1 VLASLSHLAHRRG
14 KQQADNKEQ
23 HTMAEEGEFFRPVK
37 DFCQRTVVTCKPD
50 DALVD
55 VVSIMREKN
64 ISSVV
69 VCDQKLPCG
78 IITDRDLRNKVV
90 ASGTDPSTLTVRA
103 IMNSP
108 LAVIG
113 EDDLLYEALYR
124 MSRMKIHR
132 LAVVDGK
139 GRLSGI
145 ITDSDII
152 RLQSHSPHQ
161 LVLDI
166 EATKDIDEVKVVYGR
181 IQSLVLHL
189 SGSGTS
195 TRDMV
200 RLIAHLNDQILLRL
214 IALMRAGRFA
224 DLPARFAFV
233 VLGSEGRGEQTLLTD
248 QDNAI
253 VYGDELSP
261 EEIAQ
266 IEDFSEELVASLIT
280 IGIPPC
286 PGGIMAKNKEWRR
299 SIGKWREQLDRWL
312 RTPTPKHVLS
322 CGTFVD
328 IRTIY
333 GDPSFERELKKQ
345 LYEHV
350 QRDKL
355 FLMRMV
361 ESTLRFAPPL
371 GWFGKIKGESGGE
384 HSGMLEIKKAGIF
397 AISEGVKALAI
408 LAGKLEGSTHQRLE
422 ALVKEKL
429 INPKMADNIAETF
442 DFLVLM
448 RLRGQVEA
456 VREGRKPDNYIPLK
470 RLNMMELGRLQ
481 LALKGVEKFQEFA
494 KAHFNL
500 NLLR

>member
-1 VLASLSHLAHRRG
+1 
-14 KQQADNKEQ
+14 
-23 HTMAEEGEFFRPVK
+23 MAEESQFFRPVK
-37 DFCQRTVVTCKPD
+37 DFCQRTVVTCEPD
-50 DALVD
+50 DALVG
-55 VVSIMREKN
+55 VARVMREKN

-69 VCDQKLPCG
+69 VCENKLPSG
-78 IITDRDLRNKVV
+78 IVTDRDLRNKVV
-90 ASGTDPSTLTVRA
+90 ANGTDPSTLAVRA

-108 LAVIG
+108 LSVIG
-113 EDDLLYEALYR
+113 ENDRLYEALYQ
-124 MSRMKIHR
+124 MSRQNIHR

-139 GRLSGI
+139 GKLSGI

-152 RLQSHSPHQ
+152 RLQSRSPHQ

-166 EATKDIDEVKVVYGR
+166 ERVQNLDELRTVFTR

-189 SGSGTS
+189 SASGTS

-214 IALMRAGRFA
+214 ITLLHADRFA
-224 DLPARFAFV
+224 DLPGRFAVV

-253 VYGDELSP
+253 VYGDELGAD
-261 EEIAQ
+261 EIAR
-266 IEDFSEELVASLIT
+266 IEDFSQVLIDSLVA

-286 PGGIMAKNKEWRR
+286 PGGIMANNKEWRR
-299 SIGKWREQLDRWL
+299 SLRQWQDQLDRWL
-312 RTPTPKHVLS
+312 RSPTPSNVLS

-328 IRTIY
+328 IRTIF
-333 GDPSFERELKKQ
+333 GDPSFEQELKTQ
-345 LYEHV
+345 VYSHV

-361 ESTLRFAPPL
+361 ENTLRFAPPI
-371 GWFGKIKGESGGE
+371 GWFGKIKGEKDGA

-408 LAGKLEGSTHQRLE
+408 QAGTLKGSTHQRLE
-422 ALVKEKL
+422 ALVRDKVLSRKV
-429 INPKMADNIAETF
+429 ADNIAESF

-448 RLRGQVEA
+448 RLRAQVEA
-456 VREGRKPDNYIPLK
+456 VREGQAPDNYISLE
-470 RLNMMELGRLQ
+470 RLNMMELGRLRI
-481 LALKGVEKFQEFA
+481 ALKGVEKFQEFI
-494 KAHFNL
+494 KGHFHL
-500 NLLR
+500 HLLR

>member
-1 VLASLSHLAHRRG
+1 
-14 KQQADNKEQ
+14 
-23 HTMAEEGEFFRPVK
+23 MAEEGQFFRPVK
-37 DFCQRTVVTCKPD
+37 DFCQRAVVTCRPD

-55 VVSIMREKN
+55 VVRIMRDKN

-69 VCDQKLPCG
+69 VCDQKLPSG

-90 ASGTDPSTLTVRA
+90 ASGIDPSTLTVST

-113 EDDLLYEALYR
+113 ENDLLYEALYR
-124 MSRMKIHR
+124 MSRRKIHR

-166 EATKDIDEVKVVYGR
+166 EATKDLDEVKAVYGR

-214 IALMRAGRFA
+214 IALMRADRFA

-253 VYGDELSP
+253 VYGDELGP
-261 EEIAQ
+261 EEIAR
-266 IEDFSEELVASLIT
+266 IEDFSEELVASLIA

-333 GDPSFERELKKQ
+333 GDPSF
-345 LYEHV
+345 
-350 QRDKL
+350 
-355 FLMRMV
+355 
-361 ESTLRFAPPL
+361 
-371 GWFGKIKGESGGE
+371 
-384 HSGMLEIKKAGIF
+384 
-397 AISEGVKALAI
+397 
-408 LAGKLEGSTHQRLE
+408 
-422 ALVKEKL
+422 
-429 INPKMADNIAETF
+429 
-442 DFLVLM
+442 
-448 RLRGQVEA
+448 
-456 VREGRKPDNYIPLK
+456 
-470 RLNMMELGRLQ
+470 
-481 LALKGVEKFQEFA
+481 
-494 KAHFNL
+494 
-500 NLLR
+500 

>member
-1 VLASLSHLAHRRG
+1 
-14 KQQADNKEQ
+14 
-23 HTMAEEGEFFRPVK
+23 MAEEGQFFRPVR
-37 DFCQRTVVTCKPD
+37 DFCQRTVVTCGPD

-55 VVSIMREKN
+55 VVRIMREKN

-69 VCDQKLPCG
+69 VCENKLPSG
-78 IITDRDLRNKVV
+78 IMTDRDLRNKVV
-90 ASGTDPSTLTVRA
+90 ASGVDPSAIAVRA

-113 EDDLLYEALYR
+113 ENDLLYEALYQ
-124 MSRMKIHR
+124 MSRQKIHR
-132 LAVVDGK
+132 LAVIDGK
-139 GRLSGI
+139 GKLSGI

-166 EATKDIDEVKVVYGR
+166 EKAGNLDELKEVFSR

-195 TRDMV
+195 PRNMV
-200 RLIAHLNDQILLRL
+200 RMIAHLNDQILLRL
-214 IALMRAGRFA
+214 IGLLTEDRFA
-224 DLPARFAFV
+224 DLPKRFAVV

-253 VYGDELSP
+253 VYGDELAAD
-261 EEIAQ
+261 EIAR
-266 IEDFSEELVASLIT
+266 IEEFSQVLIDSLVA

-286 PGGIMAKNKEWRR
+286 PGGIMANNNEWRR
-299 SIGKWREQLDRWL
+299 SLGKWQEQLDRWL
-312 RTPTPKHVLS
+312 QAPTPSNVLS

-328 IRTIY
+328 IRTIF
-333 GDPSFERELKKQ
+333 GDPSFEHELKTQVYK
-345 LYEHV
+345 YV

-361 ESTLRFAPPL
+361 ENTLRFAPPI
-371 GWFGKIKGESGGE
+371 GWFGKIKGEKDGD

-408 LAGKLEGSTHQRLE
+408 QAGKLKGSTHQRLE
-422 ALVKEKL
+422 ALVKDKVLSRKVAE
-429 INPKMADNIAETF
+429 NIAESF

-456 VREGRKPDNYIPLK
+456 VREGRKPDNYIPLE

-481 LALKGVEKFQEFA
+481 IALKGVEKFQEFI
-494 KAHFNL
+494 KGHFNL
-500 NLLR
+500 HLLR

>member
-1 VLASLSHLAHRRG
+1 
-14 KQQADNKEQ
+14 
-23 HTMAEEGEFFRPVK
+23 M
-37 DFCQRTVVTCKPD
+37 VTCAPD
-50 DALVD
+50 DGLVE
-55 VVSIMREKN
+55 VVGIMREKN

-69 VCDQKLPCG
+69 VCDKKLPTG

-90 ASGTDPSTLTVRA
+90 ASGVDPSTLAVSE

-108 LAVIG
+108 LSVIG
-113 EDDLLYEALYR
+113 ENDLLYEALYR
-124 MSRMKIHR
+124 MSRKKVHR
-132 LAVVDGK
+132 LVVIDAKGK
-139 GRLSGI
+139 LSGI

-166 EATKDIDEVKVVYGR
+166 ENAQDIDEVKVVYGR

-200 RLIAHLNDQILLRL
+200 RMIAHLNDQILLRL
-214 IALMRAGRFA
+214 IALMRAERFA
-224 DLPARFAFV
+224 NLPARFAFV

-253 VYGDELSP
+253 VYGDELGAD
-261 EEIAQ
+261 EIAQ
-266 IEDFSEELVASLIT
+266 IEEFSQVLVDSLIA

-299 SIGKWREQLDRWL
+299 SIGKWHDQLDRWL
-312 RTPTPKHVLS
+312 RSPTPKHVLS

-333 GDPSFERELKKQ
+333 GDPSFEQELKEQ
-345 LYEHV
+345 LYAHV

-371 GWFGKIKGESGGE
+371 GWFGKVKGESGGE

-408 LAGKLEGSTHQRLE
+408 QAGKLEGSTHQRLE
-422 ALVKEKL
+422 ALVKDKL
-429 INPKMADNIAETF
+429 INQKLADNVAETF

-456 VREGRKPDNYIPLK
+456 VREGRTPDNYIPLA

-481 LALKGVEKFQEFA
+481 IALKGVEKFQEFI
-494 KAHFNL
+494 KGHFSL
-500 NLLR
+500 HLLRS

>member
-23 HTMAEEGEFFRPVK
+23 HTMAEEGQFFRPVK

-55 VVSIMREKN
+55 VVGIMREKN

-69 VCDQKLPCG
+69 VCDQKRPSG

-124 MSRMKIHR
+124 MSRKKIHR

-166 EATKDIDEVKVVYGR
+166 EVAQDIEEVKVVYGR

-214 IALMRAGRFA
+214 IALMRADRFS

-253 VYGDELSP
+253 VYGDELGP
-261 EEIAQ
+261 EEIAR
-266 IEDFSEELVASLIT
+266 SKPS
-280 IGIPPC
+280 P
-286 PGGIMAKNKEWRR
+286 KSWSRR
-299 SIGKWREQLDRWL
+299 
-312 RTPTPKHVLS
+312 
-322 CGTFVD
+322 
-328 IRTIY
+328 
-333 GDPSFERELKKQ
+333 
-345 LYEHV
+345 
-350 QRDKL
+350 
-355 FLMRMV
+355 
-361 ESTLRFAPPL
+361 
-371 GWFGKIKGESGGE
+371 
-384 HSGMLEIKKAGIF
+384 
-397 AISEGVKALAI
+397 
-408 LAGKLEGSTHQRLE
+408 
-422 ALVKEKL
+422 
-429 INPKMADNIAETF
+429 
-442 DFLVLM
+442 
-448 RLRGQVEA
+448 
-456 VREGRKPDNYIPLK
+456 
-470 RLNMMELGRLQ
+470 
-481 LALKGVEKFQEFA
+481 
-494 KAHFNL
+494 
-500 NLLR
+500 

>member
-1 VLASLSHLAHRRG
+1 
-14 KQQADNKEQ
+14 
-23 HTMAEEGEFFRPVK
+23 MAEEGQFFRPVK
-37 DFCQRTVVTCKPD
+37 DFCQRKVVTCGPD
-50 DALVD
+50 DPLVD
-55 VVSIMREKN
+55 VVRIMREKN
-64 ISSVV
+64 ISSVI
-69 VCDQKLPCG
+69 VCENKLPSG
-78 IITDRDLRNKVV
+78 MMTDRDLRNKVV
-90 ASGTDPSTLTVRA
+90 ASGADPSALVVRE

-108 LAVIG
+108 LSVIG

-124 MSRMKIHR
+124 MSRRKIHR

-152 RLQSHSPHQ
+152 RLQSHSPQQ

-166 EATKDIDEVKVVYGR
+166 ENATDIDEVKAVYER
-181 IQSLVLHL
+181 IQGLVLHL
-189 SGSGTS
+189 SGSGTN

-200 RLIAHLNDQILLRL
+200 RMIAHLNDQILLRL
-214 IALMRAGRFA
+214 IALMRADRFA
-224 DLPARFAFV
+224 DLPDRFAFV

-253 VYGDELSP
+253 VYGDELNANQIDRI
-261 EEIAQ
+261 EE
-266 IEDFSEELVASLIT
+266 FSKVLVDSLIT

-299 SIGKWREQLDRWL
+299 SIGKWHEQLDRWL
-312 RTPTPKHVLS
+312 QTPTPKHVLS

-333 GDPSFERELKKQ
+333 GDPSFERDLKAH
-345 LYEHV
+345 LYQHV

-371 GWFGKIKGESGGE
+371 GWFGKVKGESGGE

-408 LAGKLEGSTHQRLE
+408 QAGKLEGSTHQRLE
-422 ALVKEKL
+422 ALVKDKVV
-429 INPKMADNIAETF
+429 NQKMADNIAENF
-442 DFLVLM
+442 GFLVLM

-456 VREGRKPDNYIPLK
+456 VREGRTPDNYIPLA

-481 LALKGVEKFQEFA
+481 IALKGVEKFQEFI
-494 KAHFNL
+494 KAHFSL
-500 NLLR
+500 HLLR

>member
-1 VLASLSHLAHRRG
+1 
-14 KQQADNKEQ
+14 
-23 HTMAEEGEFFRPVK
+23 MAEEGQFFRPVK
-37 DFCQRTVVTCKPD
+37 DFCQRTVITCGPD
-50 DALVD
+50 DALLE
-55 VVSIMREKN
+55 VVRVMRDKN

-69 VCDQKLPCG
+69 VCENKLPSG

-90 ASGTDPSTLTVRA
+90 ASGADPSALSVRA

-108 LAVIG
+108 LAVVG
-113 EDDLLYEALYR
+113 ENDLLYEALYR
-124 MSRMKIHR
+124 MSRQKIHR

-139 GRLSGI
+139 GKLSGI

-166 EATKDIDEVKVVYGR
+166 ERARDLGELKMVFLR
-181 IQSLVLHL
+181 IQGLVLHL

-195 TRDMV
+195 PRDMV
-200 RLIAHLNDQILLRL
+200 RMIAHLNDQILLRL
-214 IALMRAGRFA
+214 IALLREDRFA
-224 DLPARFAFV
+224 DLPERFAFV

-253 VYGDELSP
+253 VYGDELGAR
-261 EEIAQ
+261 EIGK
-266 IEDFSEELVASLIT
+266 IEAFSQVLIDSLIT

-286 PGGIMAKNKEWRR
+286 PGGIMANKEEWRR
-299 SIGKWREQLDRWL
+299 SLGQWGNQLDRWL
-312 RTPTPKHVLS
+312 QAPTPNHVLS

-333 GDPSFERELKKQ
+333 GDPSFEQELKTQ
-345 LYEHV
+345 VYQHV
-350 QRDKL
+350 QRDQL

-361 ESTLRFAPPL
+361 ENTLRFVPPI
-371 GWFGKIKGESGGE
+371 GWFGKIKGEKDGE

-408 LAGKLEGSTHQRLE
+408 QAGKLKGSTHQRLE
-422 ALVKEKL
+422 ALVKDRILSRKV
-429 INPKMADNIAETF
+429 ADNIAESF

-456 VREGRKPDNYIPLK
+456 LREGRKPDNYIPLE

-481 LALKGVEKFQEFA
+481 IALKGVEKFQELIKGIF
-494 KAHFNL
+494 KLH
-500 NLLR
+500 LLR

>member
-1 VLASLSHLAHRRG
+1 
-14 KQQADNKEQ
+14 
-23 HTMAEEGEFFRPVK
+23 MAEEGQFFRPVK
-37 DFCQRTVVTCKPD
+37 DFCQRTVVTCRPD

-55 VVSIMREKN
+55 VVRIMREKN

-69 VCDQKLPCG
+69 VCDDKLPSG
-78 IITDRDLRNKVV
+78 IMTDRDLRNKVV
-90 ASGTDPSTLTVRA
+90 ASGIDPSTLAVRA

-108 LAVIG
+108 LSVIG
-113 EDDLLYEALYR
+113 ENDLLYEALYR
-124 MSRMKIHR
+124 MSRKKVHR

-139 GRLSGI
+139 GRLTGI

-152 RLQSHSPHQ
+152 RLQSHSPQQ

-166 EATKDIDEVKVVYGR
+166 ENAQDIDEVKVVYGR

-214 IALMRAGRFA
+214 IALLRADRFA
-224 DLPARFAFV
+224 NLPARFAFV

-253 VYGDELSP
+253 VYGDELSTD
-261 EEIAQ
+261 EVEQ
-266 IEDFSEELVASLIT
+266 IEEFSQVLVDSLIA

-299 SIGKWREQLDRWL
+299 SIGKWTDQLDRWL

-333 GDPSFERELKKQ
+333 GDSSFENELKTQ
-345 LYEHV
+345 LYAHV
-350 QRDKL
+350 RRDKL

-371 GWFGKIKGESGGE
+371 GWFGKVKGESGGE

-408 LAGKLEGSTHQRLE
+408 QAGKLNGSTHQRLE
-422 ALVKEKL
+422 ALVKDKV
-429 INPKMADNIAETF
+429 INQKMADNVAETF

-456 VREGRKPDNYIPLK
+456 LKEGRKPDNYIPLA

-481 LALKGVEKFQEFA
+481 IALKGVEKFQEFI
-494 KAHFNL
+494 KAHFHL
-500 NLLR
+500 HLLR

>member
-1 VLASLSHLAHRRG
+1 
-14 KQQADNKEQ
+14 
-23 HTMAEEGEFFRPVK
+23 MAEEGQFFRPVK
-37 DFCQRTVVTCKPD
+37 DFCQRTVVTCGPD

-55 VVSIMREKN
+55 VVSVMREKN

-69 VCDQKLPCG
+69 VCENKLPVG
-78 IITDRDLRNKVV
+78 IMTDRDLRNKVV
-90 ASGTDPSTLTVRA
+90 ASGADPSTLTVRG

-108 LAVIG
+108 LSVIG
-113 EDDLLYEALYR
+113 ESDLLYEALYR
-124 MSRMKIHR
+124 MSRQNIHR

-139 GRLSGI
+139 GKLSGI

-152 RLQSHSPHQ
+152 RLQSHSPQQ

-166 EATKDIDEVKVVYGR
+166 ERTRDLAELKAVYSR

-189 SGSGTS
+189 SGSGTR
-195 TRDMV
+195 TRDVV
-200 RLIAHLNDQILLRL
+200 RMIAHLNDQILLRL
-214 IALMRAGRFA
+214 ITLLREERFA
-224 DLPARFAFV
+224 DLPERFAVV

-253 VYGDELSP
+253 VYGDELGAD
-261 EEIAQ
+261 EIRQ
-266 IEDFSEELVASLIT
+266 IEEFSQVLIASLIT

-286 PGGIMAKNKEWRR
+286 PGGIMANKEEWRR
-299 SIGKWREQLDRWL
+299 SLGKWREQLDRWL
-312 RTPTPKHVLS
+312 QAPTPNNVLS

-333 GDPSFERELKKQ
+333 GDPCFEQELKTQVYK
-345 LYEHV
+345 YV

-361 ESTLRFAPPL
+361 ENTLRFAPPI
-371 GWFGKIKGESGGE
+371 GWFGKIKGEKDGD

-408 LAGKLEGSTHQRLE
+408 QAGKLKGSTHQRLE
-422 ALVKEKL
+422 ALVKDKVL
-429 INPKMADNIAETF
+429 SRKVADNIAESF

-456 VREGRKPDNYIPLK
+456 VREGRKPDNYVALE

-481 LALKGVEKFQEFA
+481 IALKGVEKFQEFI
-494 KAHFNL
+494 KGHFNL
-500 NLLR
+500 HLLR

>member
-1 VLASLSHLAHRRG
+1 
-14 KQQADNKEQ
+14 
-23 HTMAEEGEFFRPVK
+23 MAEEGQFFRPVK
-37 DFCQRTVVTCKPD
+37 DFCQRKVVTCGPD

-55 VVSIMREKN
+55 VVRIMREKN
-64 ISSVV
+64 ISSVI
-69 VCDQKLPCG
+69 VCENKVPSG
-78 IITDRDLRNKVV
+78 MMTDRDLRNKVV
-90 ASGTDPSTLTVRA
+90 ASGADPSALVVRE
-103 IMNSP
+103 IMNRP
-108 LAVIG
+108 LSVIG

-124 MSRMKIHR
+124 MSRRKIHR

-152 RLQSHSPHQ
+152 RLQSHSPQQ

-166 EATKDIDEVKVVYGR
+166 ENATDIDEVKTVYER
-181 IQSLVLHL
+181 IQGLVLHL
-189 SGSGTS
+189 SGSGTN

-200 RLIAHLNDQILLRL
+200 RMIAHLNDQILLRL
-214 IALMRAGRFA
+214 IALMRADRFA
-224 DLPARFAFV
+224 DLPDRFAFV

-253 VYGDELSP
+253 VYGDELNADQIDRI
-261 EEIAQ
+261 EE
-266 IEDFSEELVASLIT
+266 FSKVLVDSLIT

-299 SIGKWREQLDRWL
+299 SIGKWHEQLDRWL
-312 RTPTPKHVLS
+312 QTPTPKHVLS

-333 GDPSFERELKKQ
+333 GDPSFERDLKAH
-345 LYEHV
+345 LYQHV

-371 GWFGKIKGESGGE
+371 GWFGKVKGESGGE

-408 LAGKLEGSTHQRLE
+408 QAGKLEGSTHQRLE
-422 ALVKEKL
+422 ALVKDKVV
-429 INPKMADNIAETF
+429 NQKMADNIAENF
-442 DFLVLM
+442 GFLVLM

-456 VREGRKPDNYIPLK
+456 VREGRTPDNY
-470 RLNMMELGRLQ
+470 
-481 LALKGVEKFQEFA
+481 
-494 KAHFNL
+494 
-500 NLLR
+500 